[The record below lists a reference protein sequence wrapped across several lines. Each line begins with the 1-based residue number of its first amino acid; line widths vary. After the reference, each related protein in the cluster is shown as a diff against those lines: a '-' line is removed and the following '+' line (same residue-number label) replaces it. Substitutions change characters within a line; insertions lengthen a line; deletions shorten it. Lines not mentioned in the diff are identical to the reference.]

1 MNATVSFSAFLAQ
14 HPDYAA
20 ASALDDIRRQ
30 EYPQLAAQ
38 HLTYLD
44 YTGAGL
50 ASIRQLQ
57 EHFAW
62 LTAEVHGNPHSP
74 NQPSLKSTAAL
85 DQAREDVLAFFNAD
99 PQEYVVV
106 FTQNAT
112 GALHLLGESFP
123 FTADAQLLMTSDN
136 HNSVLGLREFARRG
150 HTPVAYLPM
159 VKENLRA
166 DEATWR
172 HLLATPPTGGARLFA
187 YPAQSNFSGVRHDLE
202 WVTTAQ
208 EQGWRVLL
216 DAAAWVP
223 TMPLNLSS
231 VHPDFVP
238 LSFYKMFGYP
248 TGVGCLIARRE
259 AVETLARPW
268 FSGGT
273 VLASSLAADAA
284 AMLPAPAGFEDGT
297 PDFLNIPAISI
308 GLRHLRRLGLDR
320 IHDRTMALLAWILAD
335 LQTLRHA
342 TGQPVVQ
349 VLGPRDPDAHG
360 PTVAFRVLDPD
371 GRAQDERL
379 VIEEAN
385 EAGIV
390 LRSGCFCN
398 PGAGEAALGFAAERL
413 NQAFQHVGAW
423 HSIDDLVDWMEI
435 PTLGVVRLSMGAV
448 SNFTDVETV
457 AQFLRTYTD
466 RPVVHRAFQSRAG
479 C

>member
-1 MNATVSFSAFLAQ
+1 MHTNGASSAFLAQ
-14 HPDYAA
+14 HPAYEAA
-20 ASALDDIRRQ
+20 AALDDIRRD
-30 EYPQLAAQ
+30 EYPQLAAE

-50 ASIRQLQ
+50 ASVRQLQ

-62 LTAEVHGNPHSP
+62 LTGEVHGNPHSP
-74 NQPSLKSTAAL
+74 NRPSLKSTDAL
-85 DQAREDVLAFFNAD
+85 ARARENVLAFFHAD
-99 PQEYVVV
+99 PEEYVVV

-159 VKENLRA
+159 TKGDLRA
-166 DEATWR
+166 DEATWH
-172 HLLATPPTGGARLFA
+172 HLLATPSTGGARLFA

-202 WVTTAQ
+202 WVNAAQ
-208 EQGWRVLL
+208 ERGWRVLL

-223 TMPLNLSS
+223 TMPLNLST

-259 AVETLARPW
+259 AVDQLSRPW

-273 VLASSLAADAA
+273 VLASSLAADKA

-297 PDFLNIPAISI
+297 PDFLNIPAVSI
-308 GLRHLRRLGLDR
+308 GLRHLERLGLDR
-320 IHDRTMALLAWILAD
+320 IHDRTTALLAWILAD
-335 LQTLRHA
+335 LHTLRHA
-342 TGQPVVQ
+342 NGHPVIQ
-349 VLGPRDPDAHG
+349 VLGPREPEAHG
-360 PTVAFRVLDPD
+360 PTVAFRVLAPD
-371 GRAQDERL
+371 GLAQDERL

-385 EAGIV
+385 AAGIV

-398 PGAGEAALGFAAERL
+398 PGAGEAALGFAADRL
-413 NQAFQHVGAW
+413 NQAFQHAGAW
-423 HSIDDLVDWMEI
+423 HSIDELVEWMEI

-448 SNFTDVETV
+448 SNFADVET
-457 AQFLRTYTD
+457 AAAFLRTFTD